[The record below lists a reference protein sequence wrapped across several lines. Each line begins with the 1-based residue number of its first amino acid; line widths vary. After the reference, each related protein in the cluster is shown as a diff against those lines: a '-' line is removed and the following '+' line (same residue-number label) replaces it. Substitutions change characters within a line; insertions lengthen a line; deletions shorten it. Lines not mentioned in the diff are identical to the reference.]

1 MAQNSTG
8 ALNPNGWGTTVG
20 TSPISALPP
29 NPSRQGLI
37 FTNQSTTAAIAICP
51 AVVNVGSFGVY
62 AGFQQGVPGINQPG
76 SITMAP
82 GDKFII
88 DNLNCTGGW
97 NAVASAAGGVLTMLE
112 L

>member
-1 MAQNSTG
+1 MAQGTTG

-20 TSPISALPP
+20 TSPITVLPP

-37 FTNQSTTAAIAICP
+37 FTNQSTVQIAICP
-51 AVVNVGSFGVY
+51 AVVNVGAFGVY
-62 AGFQQGVPGINQPG
+62 AGFQQGVPGIGQPG
-76 SITMAP
+76 SITMNQ

-97 NAVASAAGGVLTMLE
+97 NAVASAAGGVLTILE
-112 L
+112 S